1 MMFSNAQLVSAGASH
16 RGRAR
21 RLIAFV
27 VVATGMSACASSA
40 GPSTHMATS
49 QTNVSLDARL
59 LAMSDQRLRDTLL
72 IDEVMHATNTV
83 QRSRAALAIGQVQL
97 RARYPL
103 LRRLLLDADTAV
115 AANAAFALG
124 LAKDTLS
131 IAALGRALS
140 GAPDAVAREAAWAIG
155 EIGEPA
161 RNMMLSALGDG
172 TAQSRTGSLAAQRA
186 PLIRAE
192 LLLAIVKLR
201 QIPVA
206 TALPWLSD
214 ASVEVVRAAAYV
226 IARPRLSTGLS
237 AMLPLASYPDEE
249 VRQHVARALTKA
261 TAGDSLA
268 TRARAVLQTLVSDSS
283 PRVRA
288 NAARSL
294 ATFGPDVRRDL
305 ERSLADVDANVRAAA
320 AENISTVFGNDVT
333 AWQNA
338 WDRDTTYMVRR
349 TLLVNARM
357 VGTAALRAAESHWA
371 AASDW
376 RLRAAVTD
384 AQSQDPKSDR
394 VAVGK
399 RALSD
404 PDGRVRA
411 GGFALIAPRAAEDST
426 IRQLL
431 HRALTDADMRVR
443 ATSATAL
450 RQSARA
456 DEVPSVLDAYALA
469 QRDADGDARIAAL
482 RYLASAWER
491 DSLRFDAIARAR
503 VAKLVP
509 SSIAAER
516 AVVQSVTPLARWKTI
531 RNATRPLAEYERI
544 AKRLLS
550 PDAKMPQAWIQTE
563 RGTVTVELFGTDAP
577 MVVDAFVTLANK
589 GYYRDT
595 RFHRVVPNFVAQ
607 DGDPRGDGTGGPGF
621 ALRDALT
628 RQRHERGCFG
638 LATSGPDTGG
648 SQYYLCHA
656 AQPHLNG
663 HYTVFGRVLSGM
675 DILDRIVQG
684 DRVIRVD
691 VR

>member
-1 MMFSNAQLVSAGASH
+1 MISNAQRVSAGALSY
-16 RGRAR
+16 GRAR
-21 RLIAFV
+21 RLIPLAFV
-27 VVATGMSACASSA
+27 ATVISACASSGGLSA
-40 GPSTHMATS
+40 RTASS
-49 QTNVSLDARL
+49 QTDVSLDARL
-59 LAMSDQRLRDTLL
+59 LAMTDQRLRDTVLV
-72 IDEVMHATNTV
+72 DEMMRASSTV
-83 QRSRAALAIGQVQL
+83 QRSRAALAVGQVQM

-131 IAALGRALS
+131 LAALGRALS
-140 GAPDAVAREAAWAIG
+140 GAPDAVAREAAWAMG

-161 RNMMLSALGDG
+161 RSMLVTALGDG
-172 TAQSRTGSLAAQRA
+172 SAQSLTISIAAQRG
-186 PLIRAE
+186 PLVRAE
-192 LLLAIVKLR
+192 LLLALVKLR

-206 TALPWLSD
+206 AALPWLRD
-214 ASVEVVRAAAYV
+214 VSVEAVRAAMYV

-237 AMLPLASYPDEE
+237 AILPLVAYPDEE

-261 TAGDSLA
+261 SAGDTLA
-268 TRARAVLQTLVSDSS
+268 MRARAVLQTLVRDVS

-294 ATFGPDVRRDL
+294 ATFGSDARRDL
-305 ERSLADVDANVRAAA
+305 EKSFADVDANVRVAAV
-320 AENISTVFGNDVT
+320 ENSSAVFGNDVA
-333 AWQNA
+333 AWQHA

-349 TLLVNARM
+349 TLLVNARTT
-357 VGTAALRAAESHWA
+357 GTSALSAGETLWTAAA
-371 AASDW
+371 DW
-376 RLRAAVTD
+376 RLRAAVID

-394 VAVGK
+394 LVVGK

-404 PDGRVRA
+404 ADGRVRA
-411 GGFALIAPRAAEDST
+411 GGFALIASRASEDST

-431 HRALTDADMRVR
+431 HRGLTDADMRVR

-450 RQSARA
+450 QRTARA
-456 DEVPSVLDAYALA
+456 DEVPSVLDGYALA
-469 QRDADGDARIAAL
+469 EHDMEGDARLAAL
-482 RYLASAWER
+482 RYIASAWER
-491 DSLRFDAIARAR
+491 DSLRFASTTRAR
-503 VAKLVP
+503 MAKLP
-509 SSIAAER
+509 TSRSSAER
-516 AVVQSVTPLARWKTI
+516 SVVQSVTPFARWKI
-531 RNATRPLAEYERI
+531 GDNATRAVVDYERI
-544 AKRLLS
+544 ARRLLS
-550 PDAKMPQAWIQTE
+550 VSARMPQAVIQTE
-563 RGTVTVELFGTDAP
+563 RGTITVELLGADAP

-628 RQRHERGCFG
+628 RQRHDRGCFG

-663 HYTVFGRVLSGM
+663 HYTVFGRVLSGL
-675 DILDRIVQG
+675 DILDQVVQG

>member
-1 MMFSNAQLVSAGASH
+1 MMTSKAQRIFAGGTRSLCV
-16 RGRAR
+16 R
-21 RLIAFV
+21 RLAVLAFV
-27 VVATGMSACASSA
+27 ATVMSACASSGGFSA
-40 GPSTHMATS
+40 RGATS
-49 QTNVSLDARL
+49 QTDVSLDARL
-59 LAMSDQRLRDTLL
+59 LAMTDQRLRDTLL
-72 IDEVMHATNTV
+72 IDEIMRVSSSV
-83 QRSRAALAIGQVQL
+83 QRARAALAIGQVQL

-115 AANAAFALG
+115 AADAAFALG

-131 IAALGRALS
+131 LAALGRALS
-140 GAPDAVAREAAWAIG
+140 GAPDAVAREAAWAMG

-161 RNMMLSALGDG
+161 RSTVVTLLGDG
-172 TAQSRTGSLAAQRA
+172 TAQSLTTSVAAQRA

-206 TALPWLSD
+206 AALPWLKD

-226 IARPRLSTGLS
+226 IARPRLSTGLT
-237 AMLPLASYPDEE
+237 AMLPLVAYPDEE
-249 VRQHVARALTKA
+249 VRQYVARALTKA
-261 TAGDSLA
+261 SAGDSLA
-268 TRARAVLQTLVSDSS
+268 TRARTVLQTLVSDAS

-294 ATFGPDVRRDL
+294 ATFGPDARRDL
-305 ERSLADVDANVRAAA
+305 EKSFADVDANVRVAA
-320 AENISTVFGNDVT
+320 AENSSAVFGGDVA

-349 TLLVNARM
+349 TLLVNART
-357 VGTAALRAAESHWA
+357 VGSSALSAAETQWA
-371 AASDW
+371 AEADW

-384 AQSQDPKSDR
+384 AQSQDPKGDHS
-394 VAVGK
+394 AVGK
-399 RALSD
+399 RVLSD
-404 PDGRVRA
+404 TDGRVRA
-411 GGFALIAPRAAEDST
+411 GGFALIAPSASDDNM

-431 HRALTDADMRVR
+431 HRGLTDADMRVR
-443 ATSATAL
+443 ATCAAAL
-450 RQSARA
+450 QRTARA
-456 DEVPSVLDAYALA
+456 DEVPTVLDGYALA
-469 QRDADGDARIAAL
+469 ERDMEGDARIAAL
-482 RYLASAWER
+482 RYIASAWER
-491 DSLRFDAIARAR
+491 DSLRFDASARAR
-503 VAKLVP
+503 LAKLLP
-509 SSIAAER
+509 SQSSTER
-516 AVVQSVTPLARWKTI
+516 SAVQSVTPLARWKIGSST
-531 RNATRPLAEYERI
+531 TRPFADYERI
-544 AKRLLS
+544 ARRLLS
-550 PDAKMPQAWIQTE
+550 ANAKMPQALIETE
-563 RGTVTVELFGTDAP
+563 RGTMTVELFGADAP

-675 DILDRIVQG
+675 DVLDRVVQG

>member
-1 MMFSNAQLVSAGASH
+1 MMISNVQRIFAGMLRH
-16 RGRAR
+16 GRAGR
-21 RLIAFV
+21 PIALVFAV
-27 VVATGMSACASSA
+27 TAMSACASFARS
-40 GPSTHMATS
+40 SIHRATS
-49 QTNVSLDARL
+49 HTDVSIDARL

-72 IDEVMHATNTV
+72 VDAIMHGTNTV

-103 LRRLLLDADTAV
+103 LRQLLLDADTAV

-124 LAKDTLS
+124 LAKDTSSLN
-131 IAALGRALS
+131 ALGRALS

-172 TAQSRTGSLAAQRA
+172 TAQSRTASLAAQRA

-206 TALPWLSD
+206 AALPWLSD
-214 ASVEVVRAAAYV
+214 ASIEVVRAAAYV

-237 AMLPLASYPDEE
+237 SMLLLASYPDEE
-249 VRQHVARALTKA
+249 VRQHVARALTRA
-261 TAGDSLA
+261 TAGDSLGA
-268 TRARAVLQTLVSDSS
+268 RARVALKTLISDSS

-294 ATFGPDVRRDL
+294 ATFGPDAKRDL
-305 ERSLADVDANVRAAA
+305 EQSFADIDANVRVAAV
-320 AENISTVFGNDVT
+320 ENISAVFGNDVT

-349 TLLVNARM
+349 TLLVNART
-357 VGTAALRAAESHWA
+357 VGTAALRAAESRWA
-371 AASDW
+371 SASDW
-376 RLRAAVTD
+376 RLRAAVTE
-384 AQSQDPKSDR
+384 AQSQDPKGDR
-394 VAVGK
+394 LAVGQ

-404 PDGRVRA
+404 IDGRVRA
-411 GGFALIAPRAAEDST
+411 GGFALIAPRASEDST

-443 ATSATAL
+443 ATSAAAL
-450 RQSARA
+450 QRSARA
-456 DEVPSVLDAYALA
+456 DEVLSVLDAYALA
-469 QRDADGDARIAAL
+469 QRDTENEARIAAL

-491 DSLRFDAIARAR
+491 DSLHFNAITLARLE
-503 VAKLVP
+503 KLAP
-509 SSIAAER
+509 SPIEAER
-516 AVVQSVTPLARWKTI
+516 AVVQSVTPLIRWK
-531 RNATRPLAEYERI
+531 RLGNATPSLANYERI

-550 PDAKMPQAWIQTE
+550 PDAKMPRALIQTE

-577 MVVDAFVTLANK
+577 MVVDAFVTLANR

-628 RQRHERGCFG
+628 RRRHERGCFG

-656 AQPHLNG
+656 SQPHLNG